1 MEQKNSGKWD
11 KNFLLALLGIIVS
24 FILGGLALLFTVAT
38 PELRDFFGLKDH
50 NPPALLSTPTASA
63 PSVPAP
69 QQTPEQAQPR
79 SVIPPS
85 KAVPTIEQQ
94 HIEKPKPPS
103 GPFAATLHENQPQF
117 IEAAKTG
124 LSIIFNEEYNIVTLT
139 IAPDGRQSSNHAVLN
154 GYSEEFTSSAGVFL
168 VHVLN
173 ADWNSRT
180 VTVQVSRK
188 SHQVTASKDKD

>member
-69 QQTPEQAQPR
+69 QQTPEQIQPR
-79 SVIPPS
+79 IATPPG
-85 KAVPTIEQQ
+85 KPVPKREQR
-94 HIEKPKPPS
+94 HVEKPKPPS
-103 GPFAATLHENQPQF
+103 GPFSATLHESQPQV
-117 IEAAKTG
+117 IKEAETG
-124 LSIIFNEEYNIVTLT
+124 LSVIFNEEYNIVTLT

-168 VHVLN
+168 VHVLS

-180 VTVQVSRK
+180 VAVQVSRK
-188 SHQVTASKDKD
+188 LHQTMASEN